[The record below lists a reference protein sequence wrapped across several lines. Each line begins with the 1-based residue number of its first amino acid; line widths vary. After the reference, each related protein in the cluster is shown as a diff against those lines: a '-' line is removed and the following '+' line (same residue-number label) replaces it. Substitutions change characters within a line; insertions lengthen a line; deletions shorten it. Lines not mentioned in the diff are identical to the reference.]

1 MDSINELFYTRANRT
16 IVKKEIRIQNIIIK
30 FKRPQFCIKDLFK
43 YSIINGNYFL
53 RNPIRVRGTMI
64 RNFISA
70 SLEIK
75 RFDIQNCGK
84 RKARIEFFFG
94 R

>member
-1 MDSINELFYTRANRT
+1 MDSMNELFYTRANRM
-16 IVKKEIRIQNIIIK
+16 IVKKNRIQNIIIK

-64 RNFISA
+64 RKFISA
-70 SLEIK
+70 SHGIR
-75 RFDIQNCGK
+75 RFNIQNCGK